1 MPLLLNKSTGME
13 INTSFIV
20 LVVLAAAALIAF
32 LIWKNNKD
40 KKQLE
45 QKIKDDYRKP
55 PKHSDA
61 EDPDDLKGT

>member
-1 MPLLLNKSTGME
+1 ME

-20 LVVLAAAALIAF
+20 LVVLAAVALIAF

-55 PKHSDA
+55 SKHSDA

>member
-1 MPLLLNKSTGME
+1 ME

>member
-1 MPLLLNKSTGME
+1 METG
-13 INTSFIV
+13 TSFIV
-20 LVVLAAAALIAF
+20 SVIVVAVALIAF